1 MKLEMRAKVTGKGE
15 KCGEEKKEKKSTVT
29 EKNKRK

>member
-15 KCGEEKKEKKSTVT
+15 KCEEKKEEKSTVT